1 MSASQE
7 VQGLVRALRRAVPG
21 ATVDLDAPAKVG
33 GRWFV
38 DLQSGPKRFAIEFR
52 PGLGFG
58 LSSTGGDDSSYSEGP
73 DEFLPDA
80 AAVTARV
87 VRLLQTGRRTE
98 PQRVRLLRELRA
110 RRKVAQTT
118 IATRLG
124 VRQPTVS
131 KMERREDLSLDTL
144 RRFIEALGGKLQV
157 TARFADE
164 CVEIAPSKK
173 TA

>member
-1 MSASQE
+1 M
-7 VQGLVRALRRAVPG
+7 VRSLRRAIPG
-21 ATVDLDAPAKVG
+21 ATVGLDAPAKAG

-38 DLQSGPKRFAIEFR
+38 DLQSGPKRFVIEFR

-58 LSSTGGDDSSYSEGP
+58 LSSASGEDPGYGEGP

-87 VRLLQTGRRTE
+87 LRLLQTGRRTE
-98 PQRVRLLRELRA
+98 PQRVRLLRELRT

-124 VRQPTVS
+124 IRQPTVS
-131 KMERREDLSLDTL
+131 KMERREDLSLGTL

-157 TARFADE
+157 TAQFADE
-164 CVEIAPSKK
+164 CVEIGPSKM
-173 TA
+173 A